1 MSTGDAR
8 PPAIG
13 RVPPALRRHPDRL
26 RWNRRFRGE
35 PPTFAPHPLAEA
47 AVAAGL
53 PDGPVLELAC
63 GRSGNAL
70 MLAKAGRHVVAV
82 DISDVALSQLSAEAK
97 RRGIA
102 ADIEF
107 VLADTASYDPGEK
120 RFALV
125 LASYFWDGTAFA
137 AACRAVTPGGL
148 LGWEALAY
156 RSADARPHL
165 PSRIPHGGLSAR

>member
-1 MSTGDAR
+1 
-8 PPAIG
+8 
-13 RVPPALRRHPDRL
+13 
-26 RWNRRFRGE
+26 
-35 PPTFAPHPLAEA
+35 
-47 AVAAGL
+47 
-53 PDGPVLELAC
+53 
-63 GRSGNAL
+63 

-156 RSADARPHL
+156 RSPDERPHL
-165 PSRIPHGGLSAR
+165 PWRIPHGGLSARLPRRFTVLDERLIVVGARHSTRLLARANE